1 MTLFPLFERILLRP
15 TENGSVGAYNF
26 KQAMIPQFQ
35 NDWKIF
41 NCHLFLTCLQ
51 ILTGIICQRCS
62 CYFPHAILP
71 YHNAF
76 ALQRAKAK
84 CAFVY
89 QILAIYLRYFVFIF
103 FWRQYISCRSF
114 FYYFFSRG
122 PNNSVI
128 PHENDFRKF

>member
-1 MTLFPLFERILLRP
+1 MTLFPLFERIFLRQ

-62 CYFPHAILP
+62 CNFPHAILP

-76 ALQRAKAK
+76 ALQRAKTK

-103 FWRQYISCRSF
+103 FGVNTF
-114 FYYFFSRG
+114 LVVVFYYFFSRG